1 MSTSKYVKTGMAIAG
16 MRPRFTGNN
25 PQLYDSRKYQY
36 MAGNTKQFMNERSEY
51 TTNFFLAKVQGLDIN
66 DPLKIQY
73 EYIRVANVLSSP
85 GINPSLDDHW
95 MTVTFKNPNINN
107 VPRGTKFWF
116 YDNVWLCYNPNNVGA
131 IMGNAIVR
139 QCEVTYKRL
148 DYYGNLLEEPFVINR
163 QWTKAN
169 DNRYQQ
175 YMVIA
180 ENYMDCVMQYNPET
194 AMLREN
200 DRILLGDT
208 NAYTVRGL
216 NNFTREQTY
225 DENSVRLLYFALYR
239 GEPNE
244 FDDIENGITD
254 GKSFSW
260 DIQVN
265 GNLSGVAGQTSQ
277 LTAQSYK
284 SGLPAEKQCDY
295 VWESSNDAVA
305 TVDSNGLVT
314 FVSEGECEI
323 TCTLVQNTNLTKT
336 VGISVVE
343 AVSEPFVQWD
353 DTIPSEV
360 KQYSSI
366 QFSAT
371 YYENGEA
378 TDEPVEYTFEGASSS
393 RYKAVQSGNTITIEC
408 LYPSATPLIVV
419 ANKDSHSVAVTI
431 RLTGF

>member
-1 MSTSKYVKTGMAIAG
+1 MSSNKYVKTGMALAG
-16 MRPRFTGNN
+16 MRPRFVGNN
-25 PQLYDSRKYQY
+25 PQLYDTRKYQY

-51 TTNFFLAKVQGLDIN
+51 TTNYFLAKVQGLDIN

-73 EYIRVANVLSSP
+73 EYIRVANVLASP

-107 VPRGTKFWF
+107 IPRGTKFWF

-194 AMLREN
+194 AGLREN

-216 NNFTREQTY
+216 NNFSREQTE
-225 DENSVRLLYFALYR
+225 DPNSVRLLYFALYR
-239 GEPNE
+239 GEPND

-260 DIQVN
+260 EIVI
-265 GNLSGVAGQTSQ
+265 GGFTSGRVGTASQ
-277 LTAQSYK
+277 LTADSIRCGVSVTDHDCNY
-284 SGLPAEKQCDY
+284 L
-295 VWESSNDAVA
+295 WSSSDDSVA
-305 TVDSNGLVT
+305 TVDENGVVT
-314 FVSEGECEI
+314 YVGTGTATI
-323 TCTLVQNTNLTKT
+323 TCTLAQNQN
-336 VGISVVE
+336 ISKSVE
-343 AVSEPFVQWD
+343 VKSEDLLMDFIEWD
-353 DTIPSEV
+353 ETIPDEI
-360 KQYSSI
+360 KQYTS
-366 QFSAT
+366 FTVSAT
-371 YYENGEA
+371 YYEDN
-378 TDEPVEYTFEGASSS
+378 EPTAENISYTFSGAPSN
-393 RYKAVQSGNTITIEC
+393 RYKAIVSGNWVTIEC
-408 LYPSATPLIVV
+408 LYPCETPLVV
-419 ANKDSHSVAVTI
+419 TATKGQYTVVKTI